1 MNNTADTAVKLITFA
16 VIYGAYYFLL
26 FGRSKSLS
34 SKFILSTIAA
44 FVTYM
49 VIDILFFNCSLALKG
64 WPEMLIY
71 GFFSISIIAYA
82 VYMAYRNY

>member
-1 MNNTADTAVKLITFA
+1 MNDTVNTAVKLITFA

-34 SKFILSTIAA
+34 SKFILSTVAA
-44 FVTYM
+44 HVTYM
-49 VIDILFFNCSLALKG
+49 IIDIVFFNCSLALKR

-71 GFFSISIIAYA
+71 GFFSISIIVYA